1 LQVSFLPDSL
11 GRNIRRSVCVSRAM
25 RLVQFLTF
33 IGIAAQTAHAQSIS
47 VGAGDSAR
55 VVVAPGARLAVPV
68 RVDLS
73 SAAPLTL
80 ASLQADVRWNSA
92 RLTFDSVRV
101 VASTGFSQTA
111 NTASAGTGL
120 VTFNAFSTSS
130 LSASGALTTLY
141 FTAGTTSGATRLS
154 LTPTEGGAE
163 DGTNVLARLI
173 PRGLDVCVA
182 SQAKWGDVNDDGTVS
197 IIDAQQIARFSVGLS
212 VANIDAV
219 RGRGDVN
226 ADANVSIID
235 AQQIARFSV
244 ALSASAR
251 TNTAIAQLPP
261 VQTLAI
267 VTPAAAV
274 RVGQGAALSATA
286 LDSTGASVA
295 GCAPVVWSSSN
306 ATVATVRNDGVLTA
320 IGQGSTTITVASGG
334 RSATALITVSP
345 LSVAALAVAPA
356 TTSVLVGQTAT
367 LVATARDSTGVILT
381 GRVVS
386 WSSANAAIASV
397 SSSGVVSA
405 ISAGSTTITATSE
418 GVTAT
423 AAVTVGRVPVAS
435 VSITPG
441 SGLLFAGQSVT
452 LTATAL
458 DSVGS
463 PLTGRTAVWASSV
476 PSIATV
482 SAAGVVSAVAPGQA
496 TVSVVIEGKVA
507 VATIT
512 VTTVPVRSI
521 SVTPASGTVE
531 SGGSL
536 ALTATPRDSAGAP
549 LSGRLVQWSS
559 SDPSVALVSSGGV
572 VVGVSLGT
580 VSITATTEGYSGS
593 AQLAVVQPVAT
604 LAYQLAPDPSMSA
617 ATAFSVQV
625 TAKNSAGTAV
635 PDGTARIRLS
645 LIPGPTGSDTLI
657 GTVEQPVLGGGASFT
672 GLKINRASTGYRL
685 VATVVGTTKSVQ
697 SSAFDVTVGLASKL
711 GISTQPPV
719 WTAGVPVGLTPVRVE
734 VQDAGGNLVTF
745 ASPTIALALASAPSG
760 ATLGGT
766 LTVTATAGVATFT
779 TPVLT
784 RADTTY
790 QLRAAATNLTAAT
803 GARFTVQSAE
813 PVRLGVVRLP
823 ATTVAGAVMS
833 PSPQVEVQD
842 SFGNRVLY
850 ATDSVFIRLTGPG
863 STLSGTVRRAALLGL
878 VDLPDLAVTLAGGG
892 FQLVAESPTV
902 SATTSNAFTIAPA
915 AASTLR
921 FTTEAPATSTAGV
934 TLAPAVVVTAFDRF
948 NNVASTTSGTVAI
961 AADSTTP
968 VTLLGTLSRT
978 LVSGVASF
986 TDLSIRTAGAGYRL
1000 RASLPGLTAVRGNPV
1015 TVRPAA
1021 PNKLTIAQQP
1031 LANALGGTP
1040 WTPALT
1046 VRVEDTYSN
1055 LVDTATTS
1063 VTASLTGGTAGA
1075 ALVGTKVVN
1084 AVGGIATFG
1093 GLAID
1098 KVGAGYVLPVTS
1110 TAGNLGITG
1119 ENSTA
1124 VAVAVGPAAALRFVA
1139 QPGATAQGQ
1148 PLVNTP
1154 SVEIVD
1160 AGGNRVTTAT
1170 DRVSLALV
1178 GSLKSGALA
1187 GTASV
1192 NAIAGLARFEAVGV
1206 TTNEPALRVAASAV
1220 GRTGVTSQPFDVF
1233 GQLTAVEI
1241 ITRPRAAFSGDILP
1255 TQPVLRLRDSEG
1267 TTVRDSTINISAAFV
1282 GPASGSLG
1290 GTVAVRAVNGI
1301 ATFTNLTVAGTGGV
1315 PYKLEFSGAAGIVVR
1330 DSVTLHR
1337 LDIVTQPVA
1346 NINGTVLPTTP
1357 SVRILDVDGNVVTT
1371 QSKVIVVAVD
1381 SGPTGSLTGNSVTTT
1396 NGAAAFTSLALTGI
1410 LGNRYVLSFSAPG
1423 LSAVKA
1429 ISTQILEQTFLY
1441 APQAHEWT
1449 VPAGV
1454 GAVSVNV
1461 RGGRHAFYSGQHGR
1475 PGQVSGIVSV
1485 SPGLLVLVAP
1495 ASDPS
1500 GGIGGKNPLLGNG
1513 GSGAVNFGGAGAASV
1528 VRFGS
1533 ADVVAGGSGAFSS
1546 CGGNG
1551 YGWPSGYSATN
1562 LSTTSDGG
1570 NSPISACPTGGSGGG
1585 GVLGGLGGNGEGGFS
1600 GQNGNGGF
1608 ANLTMEYLTEGSAAA
1623 PPGSILIRIR

>member
-1 LQVSFLPDSL
+1 MPFSVPAHRMQHGARRPVVALRAVALALAFLAS
-11 GRNIRRSVCVSRAM
+11 G
-25 RLVQFLTF
+25 
-33 IGIAAQTAHAQSIS
+33 TAHAQSIS

-55 VVVAPGARLAVPV
+55 VVVAPGARLAVPI
-68 RVDLS
+68 RVDLT

-80 ASLQADVRWNSA
+80 ASMQADVRWNSA
-92 RLTFDSVRV
+92 RLTFDSIRV
-101 VASTGFSQTA
+101 VASTGFSQNA

-120 VTFNAFSTSS
+120 VTFNAFSTSA

-182 SQAKWGDVNDDGTVS
+182 SQSKWGDVNDDGTVS
-197 IIDAQQIARFSVGLS
+197 IIDAQQIARYSVGLS

-244 ALSASAR
+244 ALSSSAR
-251 TNTAIAQLPP
+251 TNTAIAQVPP

-267 VTPAAAV
+267 VTPGAV

-286 LDSTGASVA
+286 LDSTGVSVA
-295 GCAPVVWSSSN
+295 GCAPVSWSSSSP
-306 ATVATVRNDGVLTA
+306 AVATIRSDGVLTA
-320 IGQGSTTITVASGG
+320 LSQGSTTITAVSGA
-334 RSATALITVSP
+334 RSATALVTVGLLPVSSI
-345 LSVAALAVAPA
+345 SVAPSTPSL
-356 TTSVLVGQTAT
+356 LVGQTAT
-367 LVATARDSTGVILT
+367 LAATARDSTGVVLT

-397 SSSGVVSA
+397 SSSGVVTA
-405 ISAGSTTITATSE
+405 ISAGSTTITASSE

-458 DSVGS
+458 DSVGG

-482 SAAGVVSAVAPGQA
+482 SAVGVVSAVAPGQA

-507 VATIT
+507 VATVT
-512 VTTVPVRSI
+512 VNTVPVRSI

-549 LSGRLVQWSS
+549 LAGRLVQWSS

-580 VSITATTEGYSGS
+580 VSITATAEGFSGS

-745 ASPTIALALASAPSG
+745 ASPTVTLALATAPSG

-790 QLRAAATNLTAAT
+790 QLRATATNLTAVT

-813 PVRLGVVRLP
+813 PVRLGVSRSP
-823 ATTVAGAVMS
+823 ATTVAGVVMS

-842 SFGNRVLY
+842 TYGNRVLY
-850 ATDSVFIRLTGPG
+850 ATDSVFVRLTGPG
-863 STLSGTVRRAALLGL
+863 NTLSGSPRRAAVRGL
-878 VDLPDLAVTLAGGG
+878 VDLADLSVTLAGGG
-892 FQLVAESPTV
+892 FQLVAESPAYA
-902 SATTSNAFTIAPA
+902 ATTSAAFTIAPA

-948 NNVASTTSGTVAI
+948 DNVATTTSGTVVI

-968 VTLLGTLSRT
+968 VTLLGTLSRA
-978 LVSGVASF
+978 LASGVATF

-1000 RASLPGLTAVRGNPV
+1000 RAAMTGLTPVRGSPV

-1031 LANALGGTP
+1031 SANALGGTP
-1040 WTPALT
+1040 WTPALM

-1084 AVGGIATFG
+1084 AVGGIATFS

-1098 KVGAGYVLPVTS
+1098 KVGTGYVLPVTS

-1119 ENSTA
+1119 VNSAA

-1154 SVEIVD
+1154 SVEIID
-1160 AGGNRVTTAT
+1160 AGGNRVPTAT

-1178 GSLKSGALA
+1178 GSQKSGALA

-1206 TTNEPALRVAASAV
+1206 TTNERALRVAASAV
-1220 GRTGVTSQPFDVF
+1220 GRTGVTSQSFDVF
-1233 GQLTAVEI
+1233 GQLTVVEI
-1241 ITRPRAAFSGDILP
+1241 LTRPRAAFSGDILP
-1255 TQPVLRLRDSEG
+1255 TQPVLRLKDSEG
-1267 TTVRDSTINISAAFV
+1267 TTVLDSTISITAAFV

-1301 ATFTNLTVAGTGGV
+1301 ANFTNLTVAGTGGV
-1315 PYKLEFSGAAGIVVR
+1315 PYTLEFSGAANVVVR

-1346 NINGTVLPTTP
+1346 NVNGTVLPTTP
-1357 SVRILDVDGNVVTT
+1357 SVRILDVDGKVVTS
-1371 QSKVIVVAVD
+1371 QNKVIVVAVD
-1381 SGPTGSLTGNSVTTT
+1381 SGPTGSLVGNSVITS
-1396 NGAAAFTSLALTGI
+1396 NGAAAFTSLALTGL
-1410 LGNRYVLSFSAPG
+1410 LGNKYRLAFSAPG
-1423 LSAVKA
+1423 LSVVRANTV
-1429 ISTQILEQTFLY
+1429 QIREQTFLPTGVGIQP
-1441 APQAHEWT
+1441 ASLTTWT
-1449 VPAGV
+1449 VPAE
-1454 GAVSVNV
+1454 VNTLDV
-1461 RGGRHAFYSGQHGR
+1461 LLYGGRTAPYVPLVGYVEGTLSV
-1475 PGQVSGIVSV
+1475 VSG
-1485 SPGLLVLVAP
+1485 LVLQIAP
-1495 ASDPS
+1495 GNAGANFDGGLNALGYGYG
-1500 GGIGGKNPLLGNG
+1500 GGITGCGPQ
-1513 GSGAVNFGGAGAASV
+1513 SGAAAGGAASILRV
-1528 VRFGS
+1528 GS
-1533 ADVVAGGSGAFSS
+1533 VDIVAA
-1546 CGGNG
+1546 
-1551 YGWPSGYSATN
+1551 
-1562 LSTTSDGG
+1562 
-1570 NSPISACPTGGSGGG
+1570 GSGGG
-1585 GVLGGLGGNGEGGFS
+1585 VQANPRFYDPIALRSTSDGEPVGNCTGPGGGGFRGGLAGPGQLTGGYPGSNS
-1600 GQNGNGGF
+1600 NGGF
-1608 ANLTMEYLTEGSAAA
+1608 ADLTMGYTNNG
-1623 PPGSILIRIR
+1623 PGIRLRVR